1 MRTQR
6 ARLHGMPQDPSPP
19 LTPAVLSALRTG
31 THTLHVALEQRL
43 PFFSA
48 TLDRAHYT
56 RLLSA
61 YFGFYQPLEDAL
73 LHSAFI
79 PEGFDLQARLK
90 TQALVQ
96 DLQALGDD
104 PGALPRCLTLP
115 ALHSE
120 ACVLGVLYVLEGAT
134 LGGNILR
141 KQIAQHLGLDTHSGG
156 SFLYVYGEDTGRRW
170 KTFMAFLGSVQLD
183 EHAQREAVHAACSTF
198 SCFEQW
204 LECQE
209 VLI

>member
-79 PEGFDLQARLK
+79 PEGFDL
-90 TQALVQ
+90 
-96 DLQALGDD
+96 
-104 PGALPRCLTLP
+104 
-115 ALHSE
+115 
-120 ACVLGVLYVLEGAT
+120 
-134 LGGNILR
+134 
-141 KQIAQHLGLDTHSGG
+141 
-156 SFLYVYGEDTGRRW
+156 
-170 KTFMAFLGSVQLD
+170 
-183 EHAQREAVHAACSTF
+183 
-198 SCFEQW
+198 
-204 LECQE
+204 
-209 VLI
+209 